1 MSTICRDCEAIVV
14 ADDDVPADLV
24 RIAMANHER
33 FCKPGRREIC
43 DICDDV
49 DFITS
54 SGETNIHAVLSRLT
68 GFRSP
73 TPGALAQH
81 LTRHNRHDLTARLP
95 GLRRKPITTPT
106 TQREEP
112 TMNLQSVPEARPP
125 AASLVDH
132 EDKRIAKA
140 AQKVMA
146 AEAALDAAWE
156 AGAEKAALRAKR
168 DKLKKQLAEIE
179 AQLKGAAPV
188 TADPKKVRAWAAEN
202 GYEVAPSG
210 IIPKAIVADYLDAT
224 SGGAA

>member
-1 MSTICRDCEAIVV
+1 
-14 ADDDVPADLV
+14 
-24 RIAMANHER
+24 
-33 FCKPGRREIC
+33 
-43 DICDDV
+43 
-49 DFITS
+49 
-54 SGETNIHAVLSRLT
+54 
-68 GFRSP
+68 
-73 TPGALAQH
+73 
-81 LTRHNRHDLTARLP
+81 
-95 GLRRKPITTPT
+95 
-106 TQREEP
+106 
-112 TMNLQSVPEARPP
+112 MNLQSVPEARPP

-140 AQKVMA
+140 AQKVLA

-156 AGAEKAALRAKR
+156 AGAAKAALRAKR